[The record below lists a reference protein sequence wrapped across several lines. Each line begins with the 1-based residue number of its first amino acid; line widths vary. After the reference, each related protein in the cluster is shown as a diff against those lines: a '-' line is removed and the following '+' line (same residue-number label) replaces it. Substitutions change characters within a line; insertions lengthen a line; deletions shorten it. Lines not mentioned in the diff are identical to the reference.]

1 MTQRY
6 GSLNGPPSALYLQP
20 MGMAPA
26 APAYQRWNLGQI
38 FSQFDTDGDGVLDM
52 SEFQR
57 AFRALGLKKRSGA
70 KMEIDTAMFKSFD
83 TNGDGKIS
91 IEEFEANL
99 YPKTRAK
106 IEEKLDQGWVFDKAR
121 WEASQARHARWDM
134 SKVFKQFDFDGDSF
148 LDKGELQRA
157 FRALGLKKRGG
168 AKMNI
173 DQATFDSF
181 DTNGDGKISLEEFE
195 ANLYPKTRAKIEE
208 KLNMG
213 WKFDPVKWK
222 ASLARHARWDLS
234 KVFKKFDA
242 DGDGAL
248 SIGEFQRA
256 FRALGLLKRSGAKL
270 EVDQAMFDSFD
281 TNGDGVVSLHEIEQN
296 MFGKTRKKIEAKLD
310 AGWTFNPEVW
320 EASVARH
327 AKWDMGKVFKQFDGD
342 GDGQLSL
349 REFQRAFRALGLPK
363 RGGGKMVV
371 DEAMFK
377 SFDTDGDGYIS
388 LQEFEENLLP
398 KTRAKIEAKLESGWK
413 FDAAAWEASL
423 ARHAG
428 E

>member
-1 MTQRY
+1 M
-6 GSLNGPPSALYLQP
+6 
-20 MGMAPA
+20 
-26 APAYQRWNLGQI
+26 
-38 FSQFDTDGDGVLDM
+38 FD
-52 SEFQR
+52 
-57 AFRALGLKKRSGA
+57 
-70 KMEIDTAMFKSFD
+70 
-83 TNGDGKIS
+83 
-91 IEEFEANL
+91 
-99 YPKTRAK
+99 RAK
-106 IEEKLDQGWVFDKAR
+106 
-121 WEASQARHARWDM
+121 WEASQARHSRWDM
-134 SKVFKQFDFDGDSF
+134 SKVFKQFDFDGDGF

-168 AKMNI
+168 GKMNI

-213 WKFDPVKWK
+213 WKFDPEKWK

-281 TNGDGVVSLHEIEQN
+281 TNGDGVVSLQEIEQN

-398 KTRAKIEAKLESGWK
+398 RTRAKIEAKLDSGWK
-413 FDAAAWEASL
+413 FDVAARWQGLEPRPRSLPQARRDPSRCASPLPSSRPPLSAHSGSSPTANRRGRLLWPDMPASSKACALGRVLGSRRRLITEAFDHGGVYL
-423 ARHAG
+423 
-428 E
+428 